1 LVKKQTGEK
10 LDKLVPTREL
20 IIFLMGT
27 FFLTTMQGM
36 LLNYRQ
42 AYLVNVLELESKQV
56 GFINSFCTIASFF
69 INFFLMMIIDR
80 PPKDGHN
87 KFKPFVRIWA
97 IPTAVL
103 TVLLFWTPSFIPRTG
118 VIIVAYL
125 ICLQVVYNI
134 ANTFAGTLNNIAVVI
149 SPNSGERDTA
159 LTWRGIV
166 NAIGNSAPLVVVAVA
181 GVITDDEGLQYLG
194 SAIACAVV
202 CTCVM
207 LLACSMVKERVTY
220 SVTRKNPLEG
230 YLDILSNKYAWIV
243 LLSEFLKNFRGI
255 ANYMGIF
262 LAAALLG
269 STSKYILLGLP
280 TGIGTF
286 VGMLIVKALLNKFNS
301 KQIYIASG
309 VYSVLANTLAFTIG
323 TIYFKT
329 GSSALQIVFVL
340 SLFLI
345 GLQFGASN
353 LLPAMFQA
361 DILEDIELKTRKR
374 LDASLGFVCS
384 IGSTISGAIATG
396 VAPLILYGDSSIIQ
410 YIQPQEGVYP
420 DQTLHTK
427 IMLLFFYTIFHGLM
441 MLLAGVPFFFY
452 RLTGARKQEIHEA
465 VLQNRAAELKAKGEQ
480 VPENNVDFVSPPKD
494 TE

>member
-1 LVKKQTGEK
+1 MVKKQTGENPQ
-10 LDKLVPTREL
+10 KLVPTREL

-374 LDASLGFVCS
+374 LDASLGFVCG

-410 YIQPQEGVYP
+410 YIQPQEGIYP

-465 VLQNRAAELKAKGEQ
+465 VLKNRAAELKAKGEQ
-480 VPENNVDFVSPPKD
+480 APENNAAFVSPPKD

>member
-1 LVKKQTGEK
+1 MAKKQTGET
-10 LDKLVPTREL
+10 LQKLVPTREL

-465 VLQNRAAELKAKGEQ
+465 VLKNRAAELEAKGEQ
-480 VPENNVDFVSPPKD
+480 VPQNNAAFVSPPKD

>member
-1 LVKKQTGEK
+1 M
-10 LDKLVPTREL
+10 PTREL

-465 VLQNRAAELKAKGEQ
+465 VLQNRAAELEAKGEQ
-480 VPENNVDFVSPPKD
+480 VPQNNVDFVSPPKD

>member
-1 LVKKQTGEK
+1 MVKKQTGENPQ
-10 LDKLVPTREL
+10 KLVPTREL

-374 LDASLGFVCS
+374 LDASLGFVCG

-452 RLTGARKQEIHEA
+452 RLTGARKQKIHEA

-480 VPENNVDFVSPPKD
+480 VPENNAAFVSPPKD

>member
-1 LVKKQTGEK
+1 MVKKQTGENPQ
-10 LDKLVPTREL
+10 KLVPTREL

-452 RLTGARKQEIHEA
+452 RLTGARKQKIHEA
-465 VLQNRAAELKAKGEQ
+465 VLQNRAAELEAKGEQ
-480 VPENNVDFVSPPKD
+480 APENNAAFVSPPKD

>member
-1 LVKKQTGEK
+1 MVKKQTGET
-10 LDKLVPTREL
+10 LQKLVPTREL

-36 LLNYRQ
+36 LGNYRQ
-42 AYLVNVLELESKQV
+42 AYLVNVLGLESKQV
-56 GFINSFCTIASFF
+56 GFINSFCTIAGFI

-87 KFKPFVRIWA
+87 KFKPFVRVWA

-125 ICLQVVYNI
+125 ICIQVVYNI

-181 GVITDDEGLQYLG
+181 GKITDDEGIQYLG

-220 SVTRKNPLEG
+220 DVTRKNPLEG
-230 YLDILSNKYAWIV
+230 YLDILTNKYAWIV
-243 LLSEFLKNFRGI
+243 LLSEFLKNFRSI
-255 ANYMGIF
+255 ATYMGTF
-262 LAAALLG
+262 FAAALLG

-309 VYSVLANTLAFTIG
+309 VYSVLANTLAFAIG
-323 TIYFKT
+323 TAYFKT
-329 GSSALQIVFVL
+329 GSSVLQVVFVL

-353 LLPAMFQA
+353 LLPSMFQA
-361 DILEDIELKTRKR
+361 DILEDIELKTHKR
-374 LDASLGFVCS
+374 LDASLGFVCG

-396 VAPLILYGDSSIIQ
+396 VAPLILYGNNSIIQ
-410 YIQPQEGVYP
+410 YIQPQENVYP
-420 DQTLHTK
+420 EQTLHTK

-465 VLQNRAAELKAKGEQ
+465 VLQNRAAELETKDEQ
-480 VPENNVDFVSPPKD
+480 DPQNNAVFVSPPKD

>member
-1 LVKKQTGEK
+1 MVKKQTGENPP
-10 LDKLVPTREL
+10 KLVPTREL

-480 VPENNVDFVSPPKD
+480 APENNAAFVSPPKD

>member
-1 LVKKQTGEK
+1 MVKKQTGENPQ
-10 LDKLVPTREL
+10 KLVPTREL

-323 TIYFKT
+323 IIYFKT

-374 LDASLGFVCS
+374 LDASLGFVCG

-465 VLQNRAAELKAKGEQ
+465 VLKNRAAELKAKGEQ
-480 VPENNVDFVSPPKD
+480 APENNAAFVSPPKD

>member
-1 LVKKQTGEK
+1 MVKKQTGENPQ
-10 LDKLVPTREL
+10 KLVPTREL

-465 VLQNRAAELKAKGEQ
+465 VLQNRAAELEAKGEQ
-480 VPENNVDFVSPPKD
+480 VPQNNVDFVSPPKD

>member
-1 LVKKQTGEK
+1 
-10 LDKLVPTREL
+10 
-20 IIFLMGT
+20 M
-27 FFLTTMQGM
+27 
-36 LLNYRQ
+36 
-42 AYLVNVLELESKQV
+42 
-56 GFINSFCTIASFF
+56 
-69 INFFLMMIIDR
+69 
-80 PPKDGHN
+80 
-87 KFKPFVRIWA
+87 
-97 IPTAVL
+97 
-103 TVLLFWTPSFIPRTG
+103 LLFWTPSFIPRTG

-374 LDASLGFVCS
+374 LDASLGFVCG

-480 VPENNVDFVSPPKD
+480 GPENNAAFVSPPKD

>member
-1 LVKKQTGEK
+1 MVKKQTGENPQ
-10 LDKLVPTREL
+10 KLVPTREL

-374 LDASLGFVCS
+374 LDASLGFVCG

-480 VPENNVDFVSPPKD
+480 APENNAAFVSPPKD

>member
-1 LVKKQTGEK
+1 
-10 LDKLVPTREL
+10 
-20 IIFLMGT
+20 MGT

-56 GFINSFCTIASFF
+56 GFINSFCTIASFL

-80 PPKDGHN
+80 PPKDGRN

-220 SVTRKNPLEG
+220 DVTRKNPLEG

-301 KQIYIASG
+301 KQIYITSG

-329 GSSALQIVFVL
+329 GSSSLQIVFVL

-480 VPENNVDFVSPPKD
+480 VPENNTDFVSPPKD

>member
-1 LVKKQTGEK
+1 MVKKQTGENPP
-10 LDKLVPTREL
+10 KLVPTREL

-480 VPENNVDFVSPPKD
+480 VPQNNVDFVSPPKD

>member
-1 LVKKQTGEK
+1 MVKKQTGENPQ
-10 LDKLVPTREL
+10 KLVPTREL

-329 GSSALQIVFVL
+329 GSSSLQIVFVL

-480 VPENNVDFVSPPKD
+480 VPQNNVDFVSPPKD

>member
-1 LVKKQTGEK
+1 MVKKQTGEK

-36 LLNYRQ
+36 LGNYRQ
-42 AYLVNVLELESKQV
+42 AYLVNVLGLESKQV
-56 GFINSFCTIASFF
+56 GFINSFCTIAGFI

-125 ICLQVVYNI
+125 ICIQVVYNI

-374 LDASLGFVCS
+374 LDASLGFVS
-384 IGSTISGAIATG
+384 ASGRPSA
-396 VAPLILYGDSSIIQ
+396 VQS
-410 YIQPQEGVYP
+410 QP
-420 DQTLHTK
+420 
-427 IMLLFFYTIFHGLM
+427 
-441 MLLAGVPFFFY
+441 AW
-452 RLTGARKQEIHEA
+452 RL
-465 VLQNRAAELKAKGEQ
+465 
-480 VPENNVDFVSPPKD
+480 
-494 TE
+494 

>member
-1 LVKKQTGEK
+1 MVKKQTGEK
-10 LDKLVPTREL
+10 LDRLVPTREL

-220 SVTRKNPLEG
+220 DVTRKNPLEG
-230 YLDILSNKYAWIV
+230 YLDILTNKYAWIV

-374 LDASLGFVCS
+374 LDASLGFVCG

-465 VLQNRAAELKAKGEQ
+465 VLQNRAAELKANGEQ
-480 VPENNVDFVSPPKD
+480 APENNAAFVSPPKD

>member
-1 LVKKQTGEK
+1 MVKKQTGEK

-69 INFFLMMIIDR
+69 INFFLMMIIDC

-480 VPENNVDFVSPPKD
+480 VPQNNVDFVSPPKD

>member
-1 LVKKQTGEK
+1 
-10 LDKLVPTREL
+10 
-20 IIFLMGT
+20 M
-27 FFLTTMQGM
+27 
-36 LLNYRQ
+36 
-42 AYLVNVLELESKQV
+42 
-56 GFINSFCTIASFF
+56 
-69 INFFLMMIIDR
+69 
-80 PPKDGHN
+80 
-87 KFKPFVRIWA
+87 
-97 IPTAVL
+97 
-103 TVLLFWTPSFIPRTG
+103 
-118 VIIVAYL
+118 
-125 ICLQVVYNI
+125 VYNI

-149 SPNSGERDTA
+149 SPNSNERDTA

-194 SAIACAVV
+194 SAVACAVV

-207 LLACSMVKERVTY
+207 LLACNMVKERVTY
-220 SVTRKNPLEG
+220 NTTHRDPLEG
-230 YLDILSNKYAWIV
+230 YLDILKNKYAWIV
-243 LLSEFLKNFRGI
+243 LLSEFLKNFRGV
-255 ANYMGIF
+255 ATYMGIF

-286 VGMLIVKALLNKFNS
+286 VGMLIVKALLKKFNS

-309 VYSVLANTLAFTIG
+309 VYSVLANTLAFAIG
-323 TIYFKT
+323 TAYFKT

-353 LLPAMFQA
+353 LLPSMFQA
-361 DILEDIELKTRKR
+361 DILEDIELKTHKR
-374 LDASLGFVCS
+374 LDASLGFVCG
-384 IGSTISGAIATG
+384 IGSTISGAIASG
-396 VAPLILYGDSSIIQ
+396 VAPMVLYGENSIIQ

-452 RLTGARKQEIHEA
+452 RLTGERKEKIHEA
-465 VLQNRAAELKAKGEQ
+465 VLLNRAAELKAQEGTAS
-480 VPENNVDFVSPPKD
+480 VSETASGTPKND
-494 TE
+494 T

>member
-1 LVKKQTGEK
+1 MVKKQTGENPQ
-10 LDKLVPTREL
+10 KLVPTREL

-465 VLQNRAAELKAKGEQ
+465 VLQNRAAELEAKGEQ
-480 VPENNVDFVSPPKD
+480 APENNAAFVSPPKD

>member
-1 LVKKQTGEK
+1 MVKKQTEENPQ
-10 LDKLVPTREL
+10 KLVPTREL

-374 LDASLGFVCS
+374 LDASLGFVCG

-465 VLQNRAAELKAKGEQ
+465 VLQNRAAELEAKGEQ
-480 VPENNVDFVSPPKD
+480 VPQNNAAFVSPPKD

>member
-1 LVKKQTGEK
+1 MVKKQTGEK

-97 IPTAVL
+97 IPTAGL

-329 GSSALQIVFVL
+329 GSSSLQIVFVL

-465 VLQNRAAELKAKGEQ
+465 VLQNRAAELEAKGEQ
-480 VPENNVDFVSPPKD
+480 APQNNVDFVSPPKD

>member
-1 LVKKQTGEK
+1 MVKKQTGENPQ
-10 LDKLVPTREL
+10 KLVPTREL

-103 TVLLFWTPSFIPRTG
+103 TVLLFWTPNFIPRTG

-384 IGSTISGAIATG
+384 IGSTMSGAIATG

-480 VPENNVDFVSPPKD
+480 APENNAAFVSPPKD

>member
-1 LVKKQTGEK
+1 
-10 LDKLVPTREL
+10 
-20 IIFLMGT
+20 M
-27 FFLTTMQGM
+27 
-36 LLNYRQ
+36 
-42 AYLVNVLELESKQV
+42 
-56 GFINSFCTIASFF
+56 
-69 INFFLMMIIDR
+69 
-80 PPKDGHN
+80 
-87 KFKPFVRIWA
+87 
-97 IPTAVL
+97 
-103 TVLLFWTPSFIPRTG
+103 
-118 VIIVAYL
+118 
-125 ICLQVVYNI
+125 
-134 ANTFAGTLNNIAVVI
+134 
-149 SPNSGERDTA
+149 
-159 LTWRGIV
+159 
-166 NAIGNSAPLVVVAVA
+166 
-181 GVITDDEGLQYLG
+181 
-194 SAIACAVV
+194 
-202 CTCVM
+202 
-207 LLACSMVKERVTY
+207 
-220 SVTRKNPLEG
+220 
-230 YLDILSNKYAWIV
+230 DILSNKYAWIV

-374 LDASLGFVCS
+374 LDASLGFVCG

-410 YIQPQEGVYP
+410 YIQPQQGVYP

-452 RLTGARKQEIHEA
+452 RLTGARKQKIHEA
-465 VLQNRAAELKAKGEQ
+465 VLKNRAAELKAKGEQ
-480 VPENNVDFVSPPKD
+480 APENNAAFVSPPKD

>member
-1 LVKKQTGEK
+1 MVKKQTGENPQ
-10 LDKLVPTREL
+10 KLVPTREL

-452 RLTGARKQEIHEA
+452 RLTGARKQKIHEA
-465 VLQNRAAELKAKGEQ
+465 VLQNRAAELEAKGEQ
-480 VPENNVDFVSPPKD
+480 VPENNAAFVSPPKD

>member
-1 LVKKQTGEK
+1 MVKKQTGEK

-125 ICLQVVYNI
+125 IGLQVVYNI

-480 VPENNVDFVSPPKD
+480 VPQNNVDFVSPPKD

>member
-1 LVKKQTGEK
+1 MVKKQTGENPQ
-10 LDKLVPTREL
+10 KLVPTREL

-220 SVTRKNPLEG
+220 DVTRKNPLEG

-384 IGSTISGAIATG
+384 IGSTVSGAIATG

-480 VPENNVDFVSPPKD
+480 APENNAAFVSPPKD

>member
-1 LVKKQTGEK
+1 MVKKQTGEK

-465 VLQNRAAELKAKGEQ
+465 VLQNRAAELEAKGEQ

>member
-1 LVKKQTGEK
+1 MAKKQTGET
-10 LDKLVPTREL
+10 LQKLVPTREL

-465 VLQNRAAELKAKGEQ
+465 VLQNRAAELEAKGEQ
-480 VPENNVDFVSPPKD
+480 VPENNADFVSPPKD

>member
-1 LVKKQTGEK
+1 MVKKQTGENPQ
-10 LDKLVPTREL
+10 KLVPTREL

-465 VLQNRAAELKAKGEQ
+465 VLQNRAAELEAKGEQ
-480 VPENNVDFVSPPKD
+480 VPENNAAFVSPPKD

>member
-1 LVKKQTGEK
+1 MVKKQTGENPQ
-10 LDKLVPTREL
+10 KLVPTREL

-103 TVLLFWTPSFIPRTG
+103 TVLLFWTPSFIPRAG

-452 RLTGARKQEIHEA
+452 RLTGARKQKIHEA

-480 VPENNVDFVSPPKD
+480 APENNAAFVSPPKD

>member
-1 LVKKQTGEK
+1 MVKKQTGENPQ
-10 LDKLVPTREL
+10 KLVPTREL

-452 RLTGARKQEIHEA
+452 RLTGARKQKIHEA

-480 VPENNVDFVSPPKD
+480 VPENNAAFVSPPKD

>member
-1 LVKKQTGEK
+1 MVKKQTGENSQ
-10 LDKLVPTREL
+10 KLVPTREL

-480 VPENNVDFVSPPKD
+480 APENNAAFVSPPKD

>member
-1 LVKKQTGEK
+1 MVKKQTGEK

-36 LLNYRQ
+36 LGNYRQ

-56 GFINSFCTIASFF
+56 GFINSFCTIAGFI

-125 ICLQVVYNI
+125 ICIQVVYNI

-374 LDASLGFVCS
+374 LDASLGFVCG

-427 IMLLFFYTIFHGLM
+427 IMLLFNYTKIHGLK
-441 MLLAGVPFFFY
+441 MLLANDPFYF
-452 RLTGARKQEIHEA
+452 
-465 VLQNRAAELKAKGEQ
+465 
-480 VPENNVDFVSPPKD
+480 
-494 TE
+494 

>member
-1 LVKKQTGEK
+1 MVKKQTGENPQ
-10 LDKLVPTREL
+10 KLVPTREL

-465 VLQNRAAELKAKGEQ
+465 VLQNRAAELEAKGEL
-480 VPENNVDFVSPPKD
+480 VPQNNVDFVSPPKD